1 LTQIPLV
8 DLQAQYRTIK
18 PEIDA
23 AIQQVIDTTDFILGH
38 AVGEFEAAFA
48 GYCQAAF
55 AIGLNSG
62 TDALCLAL
70 RAVGV
75 APGDEV
81 ITTPHTF
88 IATAE
93 AITMCGAVPVF
104 VDIDPVTY
112 NIDPALVED
121 AVTSKTKALLPVH
134 LYGQPADMDPL
145 LEIARRHNLR
155 VIEDAAQAHGAAYK
169 GRRVGTLGDAACFSF
184 YPGKNLGAYG
194 DAGAVTTNDPQ
205 IAQEIRLLRNHGRA
219 AKYEHD
225 RVGFNNRM
233 DGIQGAVLNVKL
245 KHLDTWNE
253 KRTKIAAMYTELLG
267 DGIETPA
274 VPDWADPS
282 WHLYVI
288 RVEQRDRLFER
299 LREMGIGVGIHYPIP
314 LHLQPAYT
322 DLGYKEGDFPHAEAA
337 AKSILSLPM
346 YPELSVSQIETV
358 VEAVKQSRD

>member
-1 LTQIPLV
+1 MTQIPLV

-267 DGIETPA
+267 DGVETPT

-358 VEAVKQSRD
+358 VEAVKQSGN

>member
-1 LTQIPLV
+1 MTQIPLV

-48 GYCQAAF
+48 DYCQAAF

-75 APGDEV
+75 GPGDKV

-145 LEIARRHNLR
+145 LEIAQRHNIR
-155 VIEDAAQAHGAAYK
+155 VIEDAAQAHGALYK
-169 GRRVGTLGDAACFSF
+169 GHRVGTLGNAACFSF

-194 DAGAVTTNDPQ
+194 DAGAVTTNDPDV
-205 IAQEIRLLRNHGRA
+205 AQEIRLLRNHGRA

-233 DGIQGAVLNVKL
+233 DGIQGAVLKVKL

-253 KRTKIAAMYTELLG
+253 KRAKIAAMYTELLG
-267 DGIETPA
+267 DSVETPT
-274 VPDWADPS
+274 VPDWAVSS

-299 LREMGIGVGIHYPIP
+299 LRKAGIGVGIHYPIP

-322 DLGYKEGDFPHAEAA
+322 DLGHKEGDFPHAEAA

-346 YPELSVSQIETV
+346 YPELSDSQIEII
-358 VEAVKQSRD
+358 VEAVKQSRN